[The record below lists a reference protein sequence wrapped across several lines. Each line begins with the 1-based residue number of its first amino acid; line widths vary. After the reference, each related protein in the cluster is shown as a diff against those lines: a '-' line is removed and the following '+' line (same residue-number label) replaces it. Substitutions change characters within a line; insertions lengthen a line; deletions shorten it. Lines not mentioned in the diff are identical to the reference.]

1 MCTTIL
7 LVTMPMY
14 LAVYRELYYKEL
26 ALMIVE
32 VEKYHDVW
40 MAGRRPRKSRSF
52 CLSLKAGKS

>member
-1 MCTTIL
+1 
-7 LVTMPMY
+7 MPMY